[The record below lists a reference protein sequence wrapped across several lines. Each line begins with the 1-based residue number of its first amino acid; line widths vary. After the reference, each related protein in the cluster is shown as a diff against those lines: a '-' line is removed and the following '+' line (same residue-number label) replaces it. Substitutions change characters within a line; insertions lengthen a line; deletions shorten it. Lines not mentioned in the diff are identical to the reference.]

1 MTAYDVAQWAEFA
14 NTVAG
19 GAAAL
24 AGTDADRKCRLA
36 VGCSA
41 AAACIG

>member
-1 MTAYDVAQWAEFA
+1 VNAYDIATWTNFA

-24 AGTDADRKCRLA
+24 AGTRHAL
-36 VGCSA
+36 
-41 AAACIG
+41 